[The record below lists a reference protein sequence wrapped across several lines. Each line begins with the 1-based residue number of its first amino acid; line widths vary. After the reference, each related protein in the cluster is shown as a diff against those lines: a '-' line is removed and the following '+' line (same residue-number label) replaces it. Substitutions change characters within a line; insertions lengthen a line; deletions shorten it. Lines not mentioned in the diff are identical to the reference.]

1 MDTLKIILIAIGLI
15 AVVVAGI
22 WLIGIISALLWFALW
37 IGLIGAIAYGG
48 YKLFF
53 EKSREKKQLDEKS
66 PIVIAEMKDV
76 DRTLEE
82 YKRKTLPK

>member
-1 MDTLKIILIAIGLI
+1 MDVIKLILIAIGLI
-15 AVVVAGI
+15 AIVVVGI

-53 EKSREKKQLDEKS
+53 EKKKETVLLDEKS

>member
-1 MDTLKIILIAIGLI
+1 MDTIKLILIAVGLI
-15 AVVVAGI
+15 ALVVVAI
-22 WLIGIISALLWFALW
+22 WLIGIISALLWFLLW

-53 EKSREKKQLDEKS
+53 GQKKEAPRLDDKS
-66 PIVIAEMKDV
+66 PIVIAEMRDV

-82 YKRKTLPK
+82 YKRKTLTK